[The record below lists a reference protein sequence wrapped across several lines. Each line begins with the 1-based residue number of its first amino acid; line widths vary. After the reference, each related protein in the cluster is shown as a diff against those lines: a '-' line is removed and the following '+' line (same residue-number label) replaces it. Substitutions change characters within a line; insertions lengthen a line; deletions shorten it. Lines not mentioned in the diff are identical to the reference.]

1 MTREQLD
8 ELTRRYLRATFDEI
22 EERLALEWRAADR
35 DAHAFALEERGHAT
49 AGALA
54 EGDFASVVDKAR
66 ALAPEASPEDLRK
79 LSRRLLEVD
88 QEAVRAELRALGGE
102 PLALRGMAEP
112 APVASVTQAS
122 AKASLAVSTVAE
134 QYAEERVAGGF
145 WTAKT
150 EHQNRTIF
158 LLLAD
163 LLGDPPIGTVSKEM
177 IRRLGQDIVSLP
189 SNMTKRFPGLAP
201 REVLKRLEGD
211 TTTPRLEPRSVN
223 KYRQLAR
230 TLFKWAADFD
240 YITKNPAEILR
251 DVKEGRARDAR
262 KPFTDEDISR
272 YFAALPQTPEAQPFM
287 YWVPRILAFTGM
299 RLNEAANLRKED
311 IRREAGV
318 WIFDVN
324 EEGEGRRLKNEH
336 SKRHVPIHS
345 RLVALG
351 LLECV
356 EASPE
361 GFLWPADM
369 RTTDN
374 PIRGDMDK
382 PSKLLGRILRAAG
395 IKDPKKTGAH
405 SFRHTVSSRLKNAS
419 VPAYQI
425 ADLIGHEDPTMTT
438 GSYGD
443 ETMEACLARVV
454 ELIRL
459 PI

>member
-22 EERLALEWRAADR
+22 EERLALEWPAADR
-35 DAHAFALEERGHAT
+35 DAHAFALEEKGHAT

-112 APVASVTQAS
+112 ASAASAPEVS

-134 QYAEERVAGGF
+134 HYAEERVAGGF
-145 WTAKT
+145 WTPKT

-163 LLGDPPIGTVSKEM
+163 LLGDPPIGTVTKEM
-177 IRRLGQDIVSLP
+177 IRSLGQDIVSLP
-189 SNMTKRFPGLAP
+189 SNMTKRFPGLGP

-211 TTTPRLEPRSVN
+211 ETMPRLEPRSVN

-230 TLFKWAADFD
+230 TLFKWATDYD
-240 YITKNPAEILR
+240 YISKNPAEILP
-251 DVKEGRARDAR
+251 DVKEGKARDAR

-272 YFAALPQTPEAQPFM
+272 YFAVLPQTPEPRPFL
-287 YWVPRILAFTGM
+287 YWIPRILAFTGM

-311 IRREAGV
+311 IRQEEGL

-324 EEGEGRRLKNEH
+324 DEEEARRLKGLRGKGKKERRLKNDQ
-336 SKRHVPIHS
+336 SRRRVPIHS
-345 RLVALG
+345 RLLALG
-351 LLECV
+351 LV
-356 EASPE
+356 EFVHGCPD
-361 GFLWPADM
+361 GFLWPADI
-369 RTTDN
+369 RTTSN

-382 PSKLLGRILRAAG
+382 LSKLLGRILDSSG
-395 IKDPKKTGAH
+395 VTDPKRTGAH
-405 SFRHTVSSRLKNAS
+405 SFRHTVDTHEERVRSA
-419 VPAYQI
+419 VPAGGPDR
-425 ADLIGHEDPTMTT
+425 A
-438 GSYGD
+438 
-443 ETMEACLARVV
+443 
-454 ELIRL
+454 
-459 PI
+459 